1 MASSAEEDKD
11 LHEKLLEA
19 ANNLLHPPPSLN
31 DLLHLLQQVDSC
43 LGLVEQSPDESV
55 QAVMAP
61 LAAALIGDEL
71 LRHADIDVKVGVA
84 SCISEITRI
93 SAPDAPL
100 DDDQMKEAFQ
110 LIVSSFENLH
120 DMSSRS
126 YRKRTG
132 ILETVSKV
140 RSCVVMLDLE
150 CDDLILEMFQ
160 HFLREIREHHPE
172 KVFKSM
178 QNIMTLL
185 IEESEDISLNLLS
198 PILDSIKKENEAVLP
213 IAKKLVENV
222 LESCATKLKPY
233 FVQAV
238 NAMAISLDDYTDVL
252 SSICNDESGS
262 FEQNDV
268 HAASEHA
275 EDESKSVR
283 EPLEESALVIK
294 EDGKEAAPLQQD
306 NSAAPPQQDNPVG
319 DHSPKSVTSNGNPQ
333 ATEDDTLV
341 DSKSLEK
348 QENTD
353 CTVQS
358 KGINFSASEDP
369 NYLDTEKVENSDQK
383 QDPATKSAR
392 ETISSTKPDESSEG
406 SYPANVKLDMKV
418 DVKAIDSES
427 HSNEDEK
434 VIDSE
439 SHSKEN
445 EKVIDSGSHSKED
458 EKVIDSESHSKEDE
472 KVIDSKSHSKEDEK
486 VIDSESHS
494 KEDEKVIDSESHSKE
509 DEKVMDSESHSKEDE
524 KVIDSESH
532 SKEDEKVTDSENHS
546 KEDEKMIAS
555 EGHSKEDEIAIDSES
570 HSKEDGKV
578 IDSESHSKED
588 EKVTDSE
595 SHSKE
600 DEKMIA
606 SENHSKEDEIVID
619 SDSHRME
626 DDHSDQKQ
634 GEASIKIGRKLISST
649 KSAEP
654 PKGSYPANVKEV
666 EKVIDAESHSKE
678 NEKVINCESPSKKDD
693 NNHQKQGQVTKKRGK
708 RKPISSTKLAEP
720 LKGSYPANV
729 KEDEKVIDS
738 EIHSKED
745 DDCDQM
751 QGRASKRRGREP
763 SSSTKSEANVNE
775 DRKVIDSVSQRKE
788 VPSSVH
794 EDGSVEAAGLSEDDK
809 EIDAMISSP
818 KAGDGES
825 DMVSSPSPGRNLH
838 GANRS
843 KKLGQPKKKDSCVK
857 EVTAMDVQQKIYE
870 ETSDSEAK
878 PNKRSVKKALGRSSD
893 VKKNTMVNSV
903 KKGNV
908 TAIEPDAK
916 KHPSKKTE
924 DDSKRGG
931 RSDKKRQ
938 GRGKANSESGA
949 EKSPVKDVDKEML
962 SFSKSNTKSI
972 KDEDSEELPKTN
984 LKRKHTPIK
993 GNESGIKKDGQ
1004 NLVGTRVKVW
1014 WPDDD
1019 MFYKG
1024 IIERFIPAKKMH
1036 QVTYDDG
1043 DIEILNLK
1051 NETWEII
1058 TIGADSDEEEGADHQ
1073 SPNVSTDM
1081 PKKKKG
1087 KTSTAD
1093 PKKGRNKDVSSIS
1106 GGATSSKSS
1115 GKSMKSS
1122 HRSKDGSKSDR
1133 KSKVS
1138 KIAAALAR
1146 DSDEVIIK
1154 TKNHTP
1160 KSGGSGKSID
1170 AATRKKRSGKS
1181 KDIDK
1186 DDVSTPK
1193 LSGKTSAASSKAAKS
1208 SKSGGKSSANGNSK
1222 VKFKLLKDSMED
1234 DDSEES
1240 TEEAVENTKAKKSSS
1255 LKASGGSEVK
1265 IGKKRAR
1272 N

>member
-1 MASSAEEDKD
+1 MASSAEEQEDKD
-11 LHEKLLEA
+11 LHQKLLEA
-19 ANNLLHPPPSLN
+19 ANNLLHPPSSLN
-31 DLLHLLQQVDSC
+31 DLLHLLQEVDSC

-55 QAVMAP
+55 QAAMAP
-61 LAAALIGDEL
+61 LAVALIGDEL
-71 LRHADIDVKVGVA
+71 LRHADIDVKVAVA

-160 HFLREIREHHPE
+160 HFLKEIREHHPE
-172 KVFKSM
+172 NVFSSM
-178 QNIMTLL
+178 QNIMTVLL
-185 IEESEDISLNLLS
+185 EESEDISLNLLS
-198 PILDSIKKENEAVLP
+198 LFLDSIKKENEAVLP

-233 FVQAV
+233 IVQAV
-238 NAMAISLDDYTDVL
+238 NTMSISLDDYSDVL
-252 SSICNDESGS
+252 SSICNDGS
-262 FEQNDV
+262 VNLEQSD
-268 HAASEHA
+268 

-283 EPLEESALVIK
+283 EPLEESAPVIK

-306 NSAAPPQQDNPVG
+306 SSAAPPQQDNPVG

-333 ATEDDTLV
+333 AAEDDTLV

-358 KGINFSASEDP
+358 KSINLSANEDP
-369 NYLDTEKVENSDQK
+369 NNLDTEKGENSDQK
-383 QDPATKSAR
+383 QDPATKRAR
-392 ETISSTKPDESSEG
+392 KTISSTKPEELYES
-406 SYPANVKLDMKV
+406 SYPANVKV
-418 DVKAIDSES
+418 DVKVIDSES

-439 SHSKEN
+439 SQ
-445 EKVIDSGSHSKED
+445 
-458 EKVIDSESHSKEDE
+458 SKEDE
-472 KVIDSKSHSKEDEK
+472 KVIDSKSHRKEDEN
-486 VIDSESHS
+486 
-494 KEDEKVIDSESHSKE
+494 VIDSESHSKE

-524 KVIDSESH
+524 KVMDSESH
-532 SKEDEKVTDSENHS
+532 SKEDEKV
-546 KEDEKMIAS
+546 IAS
-555 EGHSKEDEIAIDSES
+555 ESL
-570 HSKEDGKV
+570 SKEDG
-578 IDSESHSKED
+578 
-588 EKVTDSE
+588 
-595 SHSKE
+595 
-600 DEKMIA
+600 
-606 SENHSKEDEIVID
+606 IVID
-619 SDSHRME
+619 SDSHSKE
-626 DDHSDQKQ
+626 DDNSDQKQ
-634 GEASIKIGRKLISST
+634 GEASIKVGRKLISST
-649 KSAEP
+649 KSAEL

-666 EKVIDAESHSKE
+666 EKVIDSESHSKE
-678 NEKVINCESPSKKDD
+678 NEKVIDSESHSKKDD
-693 NNHQKQGQVTKKRGK
+693 NNYQKQSQVTKKRGK

-729 KEDEKVIDS
+729 KENEKDIDS

-745 DDCDQM
+745 DDSDQK
-751 QGRASKRRGREP
+751 QDRASNKRGREP
-763 SSSTKSEANVNE
+763 SSSTKSAANVNE
-775 DRKVIDSVSQRKE
+775 DGKVINSVSHSKK
-788 VPSSVH
+788 VPSSLH
-794 EDGSVEAAGLSEDDK
+794 EDDFVEAEGLSENDK
-809 EIDAMISSP
+809 EIDAKISSP

-825 DMVSSPSPGRNLH
+825 DMVSSPSPRGSLH
-838 GANRS
+838 GENS
-843 KKLGQPKKKDSCVK
+843 KKKLRQPKKK
-857 EVTAMDVQQKIYE
+857 EVVAMDVPQKVYE

-878 PNKRSVKKALGRSSD
+878 PTKRSVKKALGRTSD
-893 VKKNTMVNSV
+893 VKKNTVVNSV
-903 KKGNV
+903 KKGNE
-908 TAIEPDAK
+908 TASEPDAK

-924 DDSKRGG
+924 DASKSGG
-931 RSDKKRQ
+931 RSDKKRH
-938 GRGKANSESGA
+938 GRGKANSESGE
-949 EKSPVKDVDKEML
+949 EKSPVKDVDKEL
-962 SFSKSNTKSI
+962 VSLSKSNTKSI

-984 LKRKHTPIK
+984 LKRKRTPGK
-993 GNESGIKKDGQ
+993 GNESGTKKDGE

-1024 IIERFIPAKKMH
+1024 VIECFIPTKKMH

-1043 DIEILNLK
+1043 EIEILNLK

-1058 TIGADSDEEEGADHQ
+1058 AVGADSDGEEGADHP
-1073 SPNVSTDM
+1073 SPNVSADM

-1093 PKKGRNKDVSSIS
+1093 PKKGGNKDVSSTS

-1138 KIAAALAR
+1138 KIAAAR

-1154 TKNHTP
+1154 TKNQTP

-1170 AATRKKRSGKS
+1170 AAARKKRSGKS

-1193 LSGKTSAASSKAAKS
+1193 LSSKTAAASSKAAKS

-1222 VKFKLLKDSMED
+1222 AKVKLLKDSVQD
-1234 DDSEES
+1234 DDSEDS
-1240 TEEAVENTKAKKSSS
+1240 TEEAVEDTKSKKSSS
-1255 LKASGGSEVK
+1255 SKASGGSEVK

>member
-1 MASSAEEDKD
+1 MASSAEEEQDKD
-11 LHEKLLEA
+11 LHQKLLEA
-19 ANNLLHPPPSLN
+19 SNNLLHPPSSLN
-31 DLLHLLQQVDSC
+31 DLLHLLQEVDSC

-55 QAVMAP
+55 QAAMAP
-61 LAAALIGDEL
+61 LAVALIGDEL
-71 LRHADIDVKVGVA
+71 LRHADIDVKVAVA

-126 YRKRTG
+126 YRKRTR

-160 HFLREIREHHPE
+160 HFLKEIREHHPDN
-172 KVFKSM
+172 VFSSM
-178 QNIMTLL
+178 QNIMTVLL
-185 IEESEDISLNLLS
+185 EESEDISLNLLS
-198 PILDSIKKENEAVLP
+198 LFLDSIKKENEAVLP

-233 FVQAV
+233 IVQAV
-238 NAMAISLDDYTDVL
+238 NTMGISLDDYSDVL
-252 SSICNDESGS
+252 SSICNDGSGS
-262 FEQNDV
+262 LEQSDV
-268 HAASEHA
+268 CATSEH

-283 EPLEESALVIK
+283 EPLEESTQVIK

-306 NSAAPPQQDNPVG
+306 SSVAMPQQDNPVG
-319 DHSPKSVTSNGNPQ
+319 DHSPKSVASNGNPQ
-333 ATEDDTLV
+333 AAEDDTLV
-341 DSKSLEK
+341 DSKPLEK

-358 KGINFSASEDP
+358 KSINFSVNEDP
-369 NYLDTEKVENSDQK
+369 NNLDTEKGENSDQK
-383 QDPATKSAR
+383 QDPATKRAR
-392 ETISSTKPDESSEG
+392 KTISSTKPEEPSEG
-406 SYPANVKLDMKV
+406 SYPANVKV
-418 DVKAIDSES
+418 DVKVIDSES

-439 SHSKEN
+439 SQSKED
-445 EKVIDSGSHSKED
+445 EKLIDSESQSKEDEKLIDCESHRKED
-458 EKVIDSESHSKEDE
+458 EKVIDSESQSKEDE
-472 KVIDSKSHSKEDEK
+472 KL
-486 VIDSESHS
+486 IDSESHR

-524 KVIDSESH
+524 KVIASESHTKEDEKVIDSESQ
-532 SKEDEKVTDSENHS
+532 SKEDEKL
-546 KEDEKMIAS
+546 
-555 EGHSKEDEIAIDSES
+555 IDSES
-570 HSKEDGKV
+570 HRKEDEKV

-588 EKVTDSE
+588 EKVMDSE

-600 DEKMIA
+600 DEKVIA
-606 SENHSKEDEIVID
+606 SESHSKEDGIVVD
-619 SDSHRME
+619 SDSHSKE
-626 DDHSDQKQ
+626 DDNSDQKH

-654 PKGSYPANVKEV
+654 PKGSYPANLEEV
-666 EKVIDAESHSKE
+666 EKVIDSESHTKE
-678 NEKVINCESPSKKDD
+678 NEKVIDSESQSKKDD
-693 NNHQKQGQVTKKRGK
+693 NNYQKQGQVTKKRGK

-729 KEDEKVIDS
+729 KENEKVIDS
-738 EIHSKED
+738 EIHSNED
-745 DDCDQM
+745 DDSDQK
-751 QGRASKRRGREP
+751 QGRAGNKRGREP
-763 SSSTKSEANVNE
+763 SSSTKSNE
-775 DRKVIDSVSQRKE
+775 DRKVINSVSHSKE
-788 VPSSVH
+788 VPSSLN
-794 EDGSVEAAGLSEDDK
+794 EDDFVEAAGLSENDK
-809 EIDAMISSP
+809 EIDDKISSP
-818 KAGDGES
+818 KVGDGET
-825 DMVSSPSPGRNLH
+825 DMVSPPSPRGSLH
-838 GANRS
+838 GENS
-843 KKLGQPKKKDSCVK
+843 KKKLRQPKKKDSSAK
-857 EVTAMDVQQKIYE
+857 EVAAMDVPQKVYE
-870 ETSDSEAK
+870 EISDSEAK
-878 PNKRSVKKALGRSSD
+878 PTKRSAKQALGRTSN
-893 VKKNTMVNSV
+893 VKKNTVVNSV
-903 KKGNV
+903 KKGNE
-908 TAIEPDAK
+908 TASEPDAR

-924 DDSKRGG
+924 DGSKSGG
-931 RSDKKRQ
+931 RSDKKRH
-938 GRGKANSESGA
+938 GRGKANSESGE
-949 EKSPVKDVDKEML
+949 EKSPVKDVDKELVSL
-962 SFSKSNTKSI
+962 SKTNTKSI

-984 LKRKHTPIK
+984 LKRKRTPGK
-993 GNESGIKKDGQ
+993 GNESGTKKDGE

-1024 IIERFIPAKKMH
+1024 VIEYFIPAKKMH

-1043 DIEILNLK
+1043 DIEILNLQ

-1058 TIGADSDEEEGADHQ
+1058 TVGADSDGEEGADHP
-1073 SPNVSTDM
+1073 SPNVSADM
-1081 PKKKKG
+1081 HKKKKG
-1087 KTSTAD
+1087 KTSTPD
-1093 PKKGRNKDVSSIS
+1093 PKKGGNKDVSSRS

-1122 HRSKDGSKSDR
+1122 HSRSKDGSKSDR

-1138 KIAAALAR
+1138 KIASAR

-1160 KSGGSGKSID
+1160 KSGGSGKLID
-1170 AATRKKRSGKS
+1170 VAARKKRSGKS

-1193 LSGKTSAASSKAAKS
+1193 LSGKTAAASSKAAKS
-1208 SKSGGKSSANGNSK
+1208 SKSSGKSSANGNSK
-1222 VKFKLLKDSMED
+1222 AKFKLLKDSVQD
-1234 DDSEES
+1234 DDSEDS
-1240 TEEAVENTKAKKSSS
+1240 TKEAVEDTKSKKSSS
-1255 LKASGGSEVK
+1255 SKASCRSEAK

>member
-1 MASSAEEDKD
+1 MASSAEEQEDKD
-11 LHEKLLEA
+11 LHQKLLEA
-19 ANNLLHPPPSLN
+19 ANNLLHPPSSLN
-31 DLLHLLQQVDSC
+31 DLLHLLQEVDSC

-55 QAVMAP
+55 QAAMAP
-61 LAAALIGDEL
+61 LAVALIGDEL
-71 LRHADIDVKVGVA
+71 LRHADIDVKVAVA

-160 HFLREIREHHPE
+160 HFLKEIREHHPE
-172 KVFKSM
+172 NVFSSM
-178 QNIMTLL
+178 QNIMTVLL
-185 IEESEDISLNLLS
+185 EESEDISLNLLS
-198 PILDSIKKENEAVLP
+198 LFLDSIKKENEAVLP

-233 FVQAV
+233 IVQAV
-238 NAMAISLDDYTDVL
+238 NTMSISLDDYSDVL
-252 SSICNDESGS
+252 SSICNDGS
-262 FEQNDV
+262 VNLEQSDV
-268 HAASEHA
+268 CATSEHV

-283 EPLEESALVIK
+283 EPLEESAPVIK

-306 NSAAPPQQDNPVG
+306 SSAAPPQQDNPVG

-333 ATEDDTLV
+333 AAEDDTLV

-358 KGINFSASEDP
+358 KSINLSANEDP
-369 NYLDTEKVENSDQK
+369 NNLDTEKGENSDQK
-383 QDPATKSAR
+383 QDPATKR
-392 ETISSTKPDESSEG
+392 
-406 SYPANVKLDMKV
+406 V
-418 DVKAIDSES
+418 
-427 HSNEDEK
+427 
-434 VIDSE
+434 
-439 SHSKEN
+439 
-445 EKVIDSGSHSKED
+445 
-458 EKVIDSESHSKEDE
+458 
-472 KVIDSKSHSKEDEK
+472 
-486 VIDSESHS
+486 
-494 KEDEKVIDSESHSKE
+494 
-509 DEKVMDSESHSKEDE
+509 
-524 KVIDSESH
+524 
-532 SKEDEKVTDSENHS
+532 
-546 KEDEKMIAS
+546 
-555 EGHSKEDEIAIDSES
+555 
-570 HSKEDGKV
+570 
-578 IDSESHSKED
+578 
-588 EKVTDSE
+588 
-595 SHSKE
+595 
-600 DEKMIA
+600 
-606 SENHSKEDEIVID
+606 
-619 SDSHRME
+619 
-626 DDHSDQKQ
+626 
-634 GEASIKIGRKLISST
+634 GRKLISST
-649 KSAEP
+649 KSAEL

-666 EKVIDAESHSKE
+666 EKVIDSESHSKE
-678 NEKVINCESPSKKDD
+678 NEKK
-693 NNHQKQGQVTKKRGK
+693 
-708 RKPISSTKLAEP
+708 
-720 LKGSYPANV
+720 
-729 KEDEKVIDS
+729 
-738 EIHSKED
+738 
-745 DDCDQM
+745 
-751 QGRASKRRGREP
+751 
-763 SSSTKSEANVNE
+763 
-775 DRKVIDSVSQRKE
+775 
-788 VPSSVH
+788 VPSSLH
-794 EDGSVEAAGLSEDDK
+794 EDDFVEAEGLSENDK
-809 EIDAMISSP
+809 EIDAKISSP

-825 DMVSSPSPGRNLH
+825 DMVSSPSPRGSLH
-838 GANRS
+838 GENS
-843 KKLGQPKKKDSCVK
+843 KKKLRQPKKK
-857 EVTAMDVQQKIYE
+857 EVVAMDVPQKVYE

-878 PNKRSVKKALGRSSD
+878 PTKRSVKKALGRTSD
-893 VKKNTMVNSV
+893 VKKNTVVNSV
-903 KKGNV
+903 KKGNE
-908 TAIEPDAK
+908 TASEPDAK

-924 DDSKRGG
+924 DASKSGG
-931 RSDKKRQ
+931 RSDKKRH
-938 GRGKANSESGA
+938 GRGKANSESGE
-949 EKSPVKDVDKEML
+949 EKSPVKDVDKEL
-962 SFSKSNTKSI
+962 VSLSKSNTKSI

-984 LKRKHTPIK
+984 LKRKRTPGK
-993 GNESGIKKDGQ
+993 GNESGTKKDGE

-1024 IIERFIPAKKMH
+1024 VIECFIPTKKMH

-1043 DIEILNLK
+1043 EIEILNLK

-1058 TIGADSDEEEGADHQ
+1058 AVGADSDGEEGADHP
-1073 SPNVSTDM
+1073 SPNVSADM

-1093 PKKGRNKDVSSIS
+1093 PKKGGNKDVSSTS

-1138 KIAAALAR
+1138 KIAAAR

-1154 TKNHTP
+1154 TKNQTP

-1170 AATRKKRSGKS
+1170 AAARKKRSGKS

-1193 LSGKTSAASSKAAKS
+1193 LSSKTAAASSKAAKS

-1222 VKFKLLKDSMED
+1222 AKVKLLKDSVQD
-1234 DDSEES
+1234 DDSEDS
-1240 TEEAVENTKAKKSSS
+1240 TEEAVEDTKSKKSSS
-1255 LKASGGSEVK
+1255 SKASGGSEVK